1 MTTHPLLQRL
11 AATPHRAAFL
21 PGLFAALLLLAA
33 WSSELLLRQHGAS
46 LHRELSPLQAHAALM
61 LYGLFPFFMT
71 GFILTAAPRWLNAAS
86 PARWRCVLIPLLLCA
101 ALLCALTAL
110 PGSHY
115 WLAAAALLWLAALS
129 LLAQTMQQLLSQST
143 VTDRLHAQA
152 VLAALLAGCGGLLAM
167 LYWLLADVATAWWWM
182 RNLALWGFLLP
193 VFLAVSHRM
202 LPFFTQSVIAP
213 YQVWRPRWLLLAL
226 VGGSWLYGAL
236 AIAQLPLWPASLLL
250 CGLSATC
257 LYRWQSWR
265 SRSVPLLAMLHLA
278 FAWLPLAFLLLTLA
292 DFGLVSSLTGLH
304 AVTVGFFITMLV
316 GFASRVMLGHAG
328 HPLQASRGLWW
339 LYLLLHGVALL
350 RVSADLL
357 PAFALR
363 GYVLAALSLLVGLLG
378 WAWFGLPLLAKKRAD
393 GKPG

>member
-1 MTTHPLLQRL
+1 MSPLPVLQRL

-21 PGLFAALLLLAA
+21 PGLLAALLLLVV
-33 WSSELLLRQHGAS
+33 WSSELLLRQQGAS

-86 PARWRCVLIPLLLCA
+86 PARWRCVLIPLLLFT

-115 WLAAAALLWLAALS
+115 WLAAAALQWLTALA
-129 LLAQTMQQLLSQST
+129 LLAQTMQQLLHQSS
-143 VTDRLHAQA
+143 VSDRLHAQA

-167 LYWLLADVATAWWWM
+167 LYWLLADVAAAWWWM

-226 VGGSWLYGAL
+226 LGGSWLYGAL

-292 DFGLVSSLTGLH
+292 DFGLVSSLAGLH

-378 WAWFGLPLLAKKRAD
+378 WAWFGLPLLARKRAD